1 MQPYRLYNIITKK
14 NCQDITRNQIKA
26 TERMFEHLFKNLL
39 SNTDTESMTN
49 KQLNAF
55 LEALAIIAEQ
65 DTENTV
71 KYIRRIQSKLEKK
84 KSVDNAASTTVEVKI
99 LQPQLTAAHLSSRRL
114 NIKTN

>member
-1 MQPYRLYNIITKK
+1 
-14 NCQDITRNQIKA
+14 
-26 TERMFEHLFKNLL
+26 MFEHLFKNLL

-65 DTENTV
+65 DTESTV

-84 KSVDNAASTTVEVKI
+84 KSVDGATSITVEVKI
-99 LQPQLTAAHLSSRRL
+99 LKPQLTVALCLLYRRL
-114 NIKTN
+114 NVKTN